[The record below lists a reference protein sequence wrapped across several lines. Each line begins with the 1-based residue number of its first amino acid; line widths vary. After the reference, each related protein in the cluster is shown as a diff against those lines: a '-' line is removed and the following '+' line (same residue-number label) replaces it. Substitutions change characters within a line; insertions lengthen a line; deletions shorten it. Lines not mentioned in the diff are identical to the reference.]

1 MKIFTMKWFA
11 SAAVLTAALLSGC
24 DIPPQES
31 VQRGYRGTGMEAI
44 YSPEALQELVAANQ
58 VPDAIPAVSSEGPK
72 AGDIYQNVQVLGHLS
87 VGEFTRLMAA
97 ITEWVSPEQGCNY
110 CHVPGEGFE
119 TDTLYTKKVSRVMI
133 AMTQNA
139 NENWDAHV
147 GGAGVTCYTCH
158 RGNNVPEYVWTI
170 GVPPRHASAHVHQMQ
185 NVAHQ
190 ESSVYTS
197 LPIDP
202 FTPYLL
208 EDNAARAQGNTALPT
223 GHEESIQTTE
233 HIYSLMMHYSDALG
247 VNCTHCHNS
256 RAFGSWEESNSER
269 VKAWHGQQM
278 VKEMNNAYIN
288 PTNDWL
294 PAYRQGPLGDAQKVN
309 CETCHQ
315 GAYQPLLGANMLA
328 DYPNL
333 SALAPAAA
341 PAETMEAEPMEEAE
355 EAAMSGEA
363 H

>member
-11 SAAVLTAALLSGC
+11 SAAVLTAVLLSGC

-44 YSPEALQELVAANQ
+44 YSPEALQEVVAANQ

-158 RGNNVPEYVWTI
+158 
-170 GVPPRHASAHVHQMQ
+170 PRQ
-185 NVAHQ
+185 
-190 ESSVYTS
+190 
-197 LPIDP
+197 
-202 FTPYLL
+202 
-208 EDNAARAQGNTALPT
+208 
-223 GHEESIQTTE
+223 
-233 HIYSLMMHYSDALG
+233 
-247 VNCTHCHNS
+247 
-256 RAFGSWEESNSER
+256 
-269 VKAWHGQQM
+269 
-278 VKEMNNAYIN
+278 
-288 PTNDWL
+288 
-294 PAYRQGPLGDAQKVN
+294 
-309 CETCHQ
+309 
-315 GAYQPLLGANMLA
+315 
-328 DYPNL
+328 
-333 SALAPAAA
+333 
-341 PAETMEAEPMEEAE
+341 
-355 EAAMSGEA
+355 
-363 H
+363 